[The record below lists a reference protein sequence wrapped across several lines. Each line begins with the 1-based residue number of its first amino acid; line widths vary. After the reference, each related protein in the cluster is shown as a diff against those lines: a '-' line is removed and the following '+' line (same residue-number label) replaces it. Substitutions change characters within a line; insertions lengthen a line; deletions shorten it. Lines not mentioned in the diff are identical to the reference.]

1 MTYKKF
7 TDIDQNIRNPA
18 NDKYNLNTENIPK
31 NPSVHIGYNGTGYR
45 SLNFSKFYNCGYDE
59 VTGVC
64 QKVFEQ
70 MIHSSEQTG
79 QGSKS
84 KTTIAVCFGSGVNY
98 FLHYC
103 SIWLA
108 TNGNTTLRWSDIDA
122 DFIDGLID
130 YLRSLALAGI
140 RQIYQRI
147 TVILIHAGLSKA
159 ILPKRVFSNQEPP
172 TRPSKGYTKD
182 ERGSIIKALNYE
194 VGKILKKTE
203 QLLVSELCYLIAW
216 IIIRTGLN
224 RQPVIEMPID
234 AIKPHPFHAHKRL
247 LVTYKRR
254 GNSTNILSFTSTR
267 TIESIQEVPPQLD
280 LIIEHVGTYT
290 SFARENT
297 EFPNTLFLY
306 LGVSGIGTPVT
317 AALIDSTM
325 KLLIKNHTLVA
336 DSGLPLKLNMS
347 RLRTTWINR
356 IYELSGFDIYL
367 TSALAGHKNTKI
379 TNDVYLEPTKN
390 AERDHA
396 FMGEVRNAE
405 LLIVKTSDTSIAKC
419 SDIQFGHYAPKD
431 GSICVEIMSCFLCK
445 SFVITEEDLFR
456 LFSFYYYIVSLR
468 RTLGS
473 KQWKK
478 QYAHIIRII
487 DRDISNKFPKKI
499 VQKERE
505 RAKQSPHALWR
516 INER

>member
-1 MTYKKF
+1 MAYKKF
-7 TDIDQNIRNPA
+7 ENLHSNIPTPT
-18 NDKYNLNTENIPK
+18 NDNYTLNTEIIPRD
-31 NPSVHIGYNGTGYR
+31 PSVHIGYNGTGYR

-59 VTGVC
+59 VTSIC
-64 QKVFEQ
+64 QSVFEQ

-84 KTTIAVCFGSGVNY
+84 KTTIAVCFGSGLNY
-98 FLHYC
+98 FFQYC

-108 TNGNTTLRWSDIDA
+108 TNGNTNLRWNEIDA
-122 DFIDGLID
+122 DFVDGLID

-147 TVILIHAGLSKA
+147 TVVLIHAGLSKA
-159 ILPKRVFSNQEPP
+159 ILPKRVFTTQESSS
-172 TRPSKGYTKD
+172 RSSKGYTKD
-182 ERGSIIKALNYE
+182 ERSSIIKALNYE
-194 VGKILKKTE
+194 VGKILKKAD
-203 QLLVSELCYLIAW
+203 QLIVSELCYLVAW

-254 GNSTNILSFTSTR
+254 GNSTNILSFTSTKE
-267 TIESIQEVPPQLD
+267 IESIQEVPPQLD
-280 LIIEHVGTYT
+280 LVIDHVGSYT
-290 SFARENT
+290 SSARDNT
-297 EFPNTLFLY
+297 EFPNNLFLY
-306 LGVSGIGTPVT
+306 MGISGIGTPVT

-325 KLLIKNHTLVA
+325 KLLIKNHKLVS
-336 DSGLPLKLNMS
+336 DNGLPLKLNMS

-379 TNDVYLEPTKN
+379 TNDVYLEAPKN

-405 LLIVKTSDTSIAKC
+405 LLTIKTSDTSVAKC
-419 SDIQFGHYAPKD
+419 SDIHFGHRAPKD
-431 GSICVEIMSCFLCK
+431 GSVCVEVISCFLCDN
-445 SFVITEEDLFR
+445 FLITEEDLFR

-473 KQWKK
+473 KQWAK
-478 QYAHIIRII
+478 QYAHIVRII
-487 DRDISNKFPKKI
+487 DRDISSKFSKNI
-499 VQKERE
+499 VKKERE

-516 INER
+516 IN